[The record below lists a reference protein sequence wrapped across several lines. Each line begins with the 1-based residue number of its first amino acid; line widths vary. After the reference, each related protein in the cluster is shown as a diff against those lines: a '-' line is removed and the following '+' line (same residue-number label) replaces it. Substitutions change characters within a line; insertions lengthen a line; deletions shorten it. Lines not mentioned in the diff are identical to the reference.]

1 MLVLYV
7 CLVPGLTSID
17 APWNLGKWPPP
28 TIPSATSNCTSVR
41 ESQTCIHVLLWYCI
55 WRRSLLYNP
64 PLKVMTLIFLNTTH
78 LMQTMILRF
87 DSTNNSPSELKR
99 FHFLTGDRPWS
110 ARFSCQRGPEEG
122 FNDVR
127 NVLKTY
133 CHLTCE
139 REKKHLG
146 CWNPATFWMVQI
158 LEVDHV
164 EVWILLNVIFVM
176 VDFSCDFQRWPWC
189 VLIDSLDFFR
199 KIRKDWWLPIPC
211 FDVFFLM
218 RARASKTPQ
227 IGDVLCTTFIP
238 KCPIMIFSCI

>member
-28 TIPSATSNCTSVR
+28 TISSATSNCTSVIEG
-41 ESQTCIHVLLWYCI
+41 ESNLYTNVLLWYCI

-64 PLKVMTLIFLNTTH
+64 PLKVMTLIFLNTPH
-78 LMQTMILRF
+78 LVQTMILRF

-110 ARFSCQRGPEEG
+110 ARFSYQRRPEEG

-164 EVWILLNVIFVM
+164 EVWIFLNVIFVM
-176 VDFSCDFQRWPWC
+176 VDFHVIF
-189 VLIDSLDFFR
+189 
-199 KIRKDWWLPIPC
+199 K
-211 FDVFFLM
+211 
-218 RARASKTPQ
+218 
-227 IGDVLCTTFIP
+227 GDHGGCW
-238 KCPIMIFSCI
+238 